1 MFLLFLMKQQGAEM
15 SNWISVSDQLP
26 DDNNLVLAISITK
39 CKYFNVYSVSS
50 LDEFEDEEI
59 THWME
64 LPDAPKA
71 DTEET

>member
-1 MFLLFLMKQQGAEM
+1 M